1 MPRVIPLLLALLL
14 APLAAMAQS
23 LTLALATPPTSLD
36 PHFHNLVPNSVI
48 AAHVFDRLVHQ
59 DARQQLT
66 PGLAVSWRPLDAT
79 TWEFRLRAGVT
90 FHDGT
95 PFGPEDVAASLR
107 RVPWVP
113 NSPGSFAQFTRGI
126 AAVEI
131 VDPTTL
137 KISTNGPQPLLPTDL
152 SVIAIVPRRFETA
165 PTDAFRDGSAMIGTG
180 PFRFVAFED
189 GSRLRLSRNGG
200 YWDGAIPWERVTISV
215 VPNDSARVAALLS
228 GDVDAIEAVPIAAR
242 DTLTR
247 RDGVKLWRATG
258 NRVAFLAFDTARETS
273 PFVTARGGA
282 PIANPLRDPR
292 VRRAVSLA
300 INRTVLVERLMEGEA
315 IAAGG
320 LLAEGFFGASPRLR
334 PDPFDIEA
342 ARRLLTEAGVPNGF
356 AMTLHGP
363 HDRFP
368 NDDKLLQAVAQML
381 ARVGIEARAET
392 LPYSILLSQG
402 GPPNFAYSAMLLSW
416 GSNTGEVSS
425 PLRSLLATTDRAAGL
440 GVANRGR
447 YSNPA
452 LDRLIRQALG
462 TVDDAARRELLE
474 RASEIAMADQAIVPI
489 LYQVNIWATRNNIA
503 YAARADE
510 MTLARF
516 FTPGVP
522 AR

>member
-1 MPRVIPLLLALLL
+1 MRCLLAALIATLCAPAL
-14 APLAAMAQS
+14 ALAQS
-23 LTLALATPPTSLD
+23 LTIALATPPTSLD
-36 PHFHNLVPNSVI
+36 PHFHNLVPNSVM

-59 DARQQLT
+59 DAQQQLT
-66 PGLAVSWRPLDAT
+66 PGLALSWRPIGDTA
-79 TWEFRLRAGVT
+79 WEFRLRPGVT

-126 AAVEI
+126 ASVEI
-131 VDPTTL
+131 IDATTL
-137 KISTNGPQPLLPTDL
+137 KITTNAPQPLLPTDL
-152 SVIAIVPRRFETA
+152 SVIAIVPARFERA
-165 PTDAFRDGSAMIGTG
+165 PTEAFRDGTAMIGTG
-180 PFRFVAFED
+180 PFRFTAFED
-189 GSRLRLSRNGG
+189 GNRLRLSRNDA
-200 YWDGAIPWERVTISV
+200 YWDGAVPWARVTINV
-215 VPNDSARVAALLS
+215 VPNDSARVAALLA
-228 GDVDAIEAVPIAAR
+228 GDADAIEAVPIAAR
-242 DTLTR
+242 DTLLR
-247 RDGVKLWRATG
+247 RDGVRLWRATG
-258 NRVAFLAFDTARETS
+258 NRVAFLAFDTFREHS
-273 PFVTARGGA
+273 PFVTARGGG
-282 PIANPLRDPR
+282 PIANPLRDAR
-292 VRRAVSLA
+292 VRRAISLA
-300 INRTVLVERLMEGEA
+300 LNRTQMVDRLMEGEA

-320 LLAEGFFGASPRLR
+320 FLAPGFFGANPRLV
-334 PDPFDIEA
+334 PDPFDLDA
-342 ARRLLTEAGVPNGF
+342 ARRLLAEAGFPNGF

-368 NDDKLLQAVAQML
+368 NDDKILQTTAQML
-381 ARVGIEARAET
+381 ARIGIEARAET
-392 LPYSILLSQG
+392 LPYSMLLSQG

-452 LDRLIRQALG
+452 LDALIRQALG
-462 TVDDAARRELLE
+462 TVDDTARRGLLE
-474 RASEIAMADQAIVPI
+474 RASEVAMADQAIVPI
-489 LYQVNIWATRNNIA
+489 LYQVNIWATRGNIA